1 LTEYGYYDKIIIYN
15 GNFRQVIKVGEAGRA
30 YNVLHGI
37 FCVLV
42 VLAFLTIFYASGHMW
57 LFLLGACVLCAVLLP
72 RLPQRYFALVLCL
85 VSLAVRLMYI
95 YVLKNPQSSDF
106 SYLYD
111 TARSFARGDY
121 SYLKSGY
128 FQVWSYQISLVIFN
142 GFLLRLWD
150 SLYFLQAV
158 NACFSVGS
166 IYLLYRIARSL
177 TGEGPA
183 RLAAVFYSFIVFSQA
198 YVTVLSNQINSGF
211 FMLLALFLY
220 ICVPKERLRFYVRFP
235 LMGLCMALSQFF
247 RPDALVMLA
256 ALLAAMVFSSV
267 RRKSFKSF
275 GLEMASFGLALAVYV
290 LVFQGLSLGSAA
302 LGYTEKG
309 LVNGDPAWKFVM
321 GLDTE
326 SGGQY
331 SKEKEVELYSL
342 MDQGLERGEAEKQLL
357 KDDLSVDKRAML
369 TLMLDKIRLFWTG
382 STLNWTGVKDYRLL
396 SLQDVQSTLL
406 ILLAGLGA
414 VYFFRRRPE
423 PEAYIVPFYFM
434 ATFCV
439 YLLIEVQERYSYP
452 AGLFLAIMAAYGFK
466 SLEELRNYLDFNRLR
481 RELP

>member
-1 LTEYGYYDKIIIYN
+1 MEET
-15 GNFRQVIKVGEAGRA
+15 GRS

-37 FCVLV
+37 FYALV

-57 LFLLGACVLCAVLLP
+57 LFILGTRVLCAVLLP
-72 RLPQRYFALVLCL
+72 KLPQKYFVPALCL
-85 VSLAVRLMYI
+85 VSLAVRLIYI
-95 YVLKNPQSSDF
+95 SVLKNPQSSDF
-106 SYLYD
+106 LTQYEA
-111 TARSFARGDY
+111 ARSFAQGDY
-121 SYLKSGY
+121 SYVAKQH
-128 FQVWSYQISLVIFN
+128 FHVWSYQISLVIFN

-166 IYLLYRIARSL
+166 VYLLYRISRSL
-177 TGEGPA
+177 AGEGPA
-183 RLAAVFYSFIVFSQA
+183 RMAAVFYSFIVFSQA

-220 ICVPKERLRFYVRFP
+220 LCVPKERMKFYVRFP

-247 RPDALVMLA
+247 RPDAMVMLA
-256 ALLAAMVFSSV
+256 ALFAAMVFSAI
-267 RRKSFKSF
+267 RRRSLKGF
-275 GLEMASFGLALAVYV
+275 GMEMASFGLALAVCV
-290 LVFQGLSLGSAA
+290 LVFQGMSLCSAA

-309 LVNGDPAWKFVM
+309 LVNDDPTWKFVM
-321 GLDTE
+321 GLNSE
-326 SGGQY
+326 NGGRY
-331 SKEKEVELYSL
+331 SEEKEQELYSL
-342 MDQGLERGEAEKQLL
+342 MEQGMERGEAEKVLL
-357 KDDLSVDKRAML
+357 EDNLSMGKRTML
-369 TLMLDKIRLFWTG
+369 TLMLDKIKLFWTG
-382 STLNWTGVKDYRLL
+382 SALGWTGVEDSRLIE
-396 SLQDVQSTLL
+396 LQDVQNTLL
-406 ILLAGLGA
+406 MVLAGLGA

-466 SLEELRNYLDFNRLR
+466 ALEELWTYLGFIRLR